1 MIKDFS
7 CNNINKKSKRGIKK
21 LRANMAPPNPL
32 GGVNIALITQHLNE
46 SVKFQLN
53 NIICCLFSIVKL
65 IFSEE

>member
-21 LRANMAPPNPL
+21 LRANMAPPHPPR
-32 GGVNIALITQHLNE
+32 GVNIALITQHLNE
-46 SVKFQLN
+46 SVKFQQN

-65 IFSEE
+65 IISEE